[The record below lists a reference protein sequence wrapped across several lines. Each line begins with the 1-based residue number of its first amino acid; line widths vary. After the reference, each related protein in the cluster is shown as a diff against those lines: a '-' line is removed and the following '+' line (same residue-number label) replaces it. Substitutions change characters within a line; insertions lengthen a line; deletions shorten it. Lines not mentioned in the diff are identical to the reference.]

1 MQQLQ
6 QLQQHTGPVGTAW
19 EHRPASRDHA
29 PQPIQS
35 IGRSSDVN
43 SNSVCSRC
51 RKVLSQP
58 EDVDL
63 LDSGDN
69 IEHVTQAAAA
79 ALTQLAETLSSGI
92 SSNERLASMV
102 SLTFNIPRLFIA
114 IRDLIRP
121 TTNPYWWIEPRSKED
136 H

>member
-1 MQQLQ
+1 
-6 QLQQHTGPVGTAW
+6 
-19 EHRPASRDHA
+19 
-29 PQPIQS
+29 
-35 IGRSSDVN
+35 
-43 SNSVCSRC
+43 
-51 RKVLSQP
+51 
-58 EDVDL
+58 L

-92 SSNERLASMV
+92 SSDERLASMV